1 MGGMAQPADRTV
13 HALLQSLFQNG
24 VRHFVIAPGS
34 RNTPITIAATAP
46 GSPFKVWLHLD
57 ERSAGYFAL
66 GIARQTGEPVALT
79 CTSGTAAANFVPA
92 AVEARLSRIPLIFL
106 TADRPPEAR
115 DVGASQTVDQVGIFS
130 THVKWAVDLPVAD
143 AGAIAD
149 LERYAATVGA
159 RAAAA
164 SLEAPAGP
172 VHLNIP
178 LREPLVDADSET
190 LPFDLGAAEVRRSV
204 AAPATPT
211 PNEIARVASAVSGRR
226 GAIICGPDTNLPAA
240 AITSLAKLLGWPVIA
255 APLSGLRAG
264 HHALDA
270 IIDRA
275 DVLARERAFTDPA
288 TPEVTIRFGA
298 QPLSKPLNTWLATL
312 TETTQII
319 VDPAVAVTGGWR
331 DPDMRTAIAVA
342 ADPGAFCLRLLES
355 LDARSTA
362 RPEWLAL
369 WAESNAAARTALDAA
384 IVGLDELFEGQAVVD
399 LAGALTEGSTLVAGN
414 SMPVRDIDSFFPTM
428 DRAVRIVGT
437 RGASGIDGVNSGAA
451 GAAAVASG
459 PVALLIGDLSFLHD
473 VNGLWPIRRHD
484 LSLTVVLVNNDG
496 GGIFSFLPQRTS
508 MPARFEEWWGT
519 PHGLDLSHAVALHG
533 GRHAILES
541 GPTSGASAAIGDA
554 LQRPGLDVLELRTN
568 RDRNV
573 ALHQQV
579 WAAATEAVRHAVV
592 AARA

>member
-1 MGGMAQPADRTV
+1 MAQPADRTV
-13 HALLQSLFQNG
+13 HALLQSLYRNG

-66 GIARQTGEPVALT
+66 GIARQTGEPVALA
-79 CTSGTAAANFVPA
+79 CTSGTAAANFLPA
-92 AVEARLSRIPLIFL
+92 AVEARLSRVPLIFL

-115 DVGASQTVDQVGIFS
+115 DLGTAQTVDQVGIFS

-143 AGAIAD
+143 SDALAS
-149 LERYAATVGA
+149 LERYAAAVGA
-159 RAAAA
+159 RAAAVTC
-164 SLEAPAGP
+164 EAPAGP

-178 LREPLVDADSET
+178 FREPLVDADSEG
-190 LPFDLGAAEVRRSV
+190 LPFDLETPEVRRAL
-204 AAPATPT
+204 AAPAAPT
-211 PNEIARVASAVSGRR
+211 PNDIARVAEAVRGRR
-226 GAIICGPDTNLPAA
+226 GIIVCGPESMGLPAA
-240 AITSLAKLLGWPVIA
+240 AITALAKVLGWPIVA
-255 APLSGLRAG
+255 DPLSGMRTG
-264 HHALDA
+264 HHALEA
-270 IIDRA
+270 VIDRA

-288 TPEVTIRFGA
+288 TPEVLIRFGA
-298 QPLSKPLNTWLATL
+298 QPTSKPVFTWLAAL
-312 TETTQII
+312 PSTTQIL
-319 VDPAVAVTGGWR
+319 VDPAVAAGGGWR
-331 DPDMRTAIAVA
+331 DPDLHSSLAVA
-342 ADPGAFCLRLLES
+342 ADPGAFCSTLLEA
-355 LDARSTA
+355 LDARSSA

-369 WAESNAAARTALDAA
+369 WHDANVAARDALDDA
-384 IVGLDELFEGQAVVD
+384 IAQLDEPFEGQAVID
-399 LAGALTEGSTLVAGN
+399 LAGALTEGATLVAGN
-414 SMPVRDIDSFFPTM
+414 SMPVRDIDSFFPNL

-437 RGASGIDGVNSGAA
+437 RGASGIDGVVSGAA
-451 GAAAVASG
+451 GAAAVAGG
-459 PVALLIGDLSFLHD
+459 PVALMIGDLSFLHD
-473 VNGLWPIRRHD
+473 VNGLWPIGRHG

-533 GRHAILES
+533 GRYARLES

-554 LQRPGLDVLELRTN
+554 LQRPGLDVLELRTD

-579 WAAATEAVRHAVV
+579 WARATEAVRHAVV